1 LGQAMSLDFYP
12 PDTTKFPALELGFEV
27 AKFGGSTGAVL
38 NAVNEEAVAAFLN
51 HKIKFTD
58 ISTVCRNILDQHN
71 FEPFP
76 TMPQLIAADQW
87 ARQEISKWMNA

>member
-1 LGQAMSLDFYP
+1 
-12 PDTTKFPALELGFEV
+12 V

-58 ISTVCRNILDQHN
+58 ISTICRSILDQHN

-76 TMPQLIAADQW
+76 TMPQLISADQW